1 MRRSAQAP
9 PRRVHYALLLGLL
22 GCVAPPRG
30 RIHESPVAYAHPE
43 PDPALR
49 GTSQGSRTLD
59 ATEVVAVRVGRD
71 PSGHATLIEVIS
83 PTLSSEEQRALIRA
97 FNAGEWRRAAPIS
110 PPTETWI
117 ENIVRARP

>member
-1 MRRSAQAP
+1 
-9 PRRVHYALLLGLL
+9 
-22 GCVAPPRG
+22 
-30 RIHESPVAYAHPE
+30 
-43 PDPALR
+43 
-49 GTSQGSRTLD
+49 
-59 ATEVVAVRVGRD
+59 VVAVRVGRD